1 MFSNFQN
8 MFSKFTKASSFSS
21 CPFSGIPLAQEPQN
35 ISSNFDKIGM
45 LNYVKVLEMDA
56 FQDYQK

>member
-1 MFSNFQN
+1 
-8 MFSKFTKASSFSS
+8 MFSKFTQASSFSF